1 MLKPLIKM
9 SVATN
14 FETFCKDLLVSTTMR
29 STIST
34 RYLNICKRLNKDFWN
49 IETTTGGCYIGSF
62 GRNTA
67 NSYISD
73 IDMLFELP
81 WSTYTKYNNYV
92 TNGQSALLQEVKKS
106 ISVTYPTTS
115 LKADG
120 QIVLVKFADGMEIE
134 VLPTF
139 KNSDD
144 TFTFP
149 DSNSNGSWKKTN
161 PIPEINSVVYG
172 DSITNHNLR
181 HLCRMARAWKFYCN
195 VPIKGLLIDTLAYR
209 FLTNWKYHDKSYLYY
224 DWMCRDFFEYLK
236 NQTANQTIWN
246 AIGSNQ
252 TISNPENFRYKAT
265 VAFNISKEAIQLHTD
280 NKELSSKQKWREIY
294 GNRYPS

>member
-1 MLKPLIKM
+1 M

-49 IETTTGGCYIGSF
+49 METTTGGRYIGSF

-67 NSYISD
+67 NGWISD

-81 WSTYTKYNNYV
+81 LSTYTKYNNYV
-92 TNGQSALLQEVKKS
+92 TNGQSALLQEVKNS
-106 ISVTYPTTS
+106 ISTTYPTTS

-149 DSNSNGSWKKTN
+149 DSNDNGSWKKTN
-161 PIPEINSVVYG
+161 PIPEINSVAYG
-172 DSITNHNLR
+172 DSITNYNLR

-195 VPIKGLLIDTLAYR
+195 VPIKGLLIDTLAHK
-209 FLTNWKYHDKSYLYY
+209 FLTNWKYRDKSYLYY

-236 NQTANQTIWN
+236 NQTTNQTIWN
-246 AIGSNQ
+246 AIGSGQ
-252 TISNPENFRYKAT
+252 KISNPDNFRYKAT
-265 VAFNISKEAIQLHTD
+265 IAFNISKEAIQLHTD
-280 NKELSSKQKWREIY
+280 NKEWSSKQKWREIY